1 MSTVIRLGVF
11 WLEPKKSKLI
21 TSETSRLRAAFYGHL
36 KSYKQVFG
44 CILYSL
50 KSHFQPTLS
59 LIIPLPQTI
68 HQHPHH
74 ARTSRS
80 RNHSARHRPSYP
92 QPNYLR
98 RNRPPAQA
106 ALANPARA
114 ARNPAWACRARMP
127 PPRQI
132 SADSF

>member
-1 MSTVIRLGVF
+1 MPELPEV
-11 WLEPKKSKLI
+11 
-21 TSETSRLRAAFYGHL
+21 ETTLRGIAPH
-36 KSYKQVFG
+36 
-44 CILYSL
+44 ILN
-50 KSHFQPTLS
+50 Q
-59 LIIPLPQTI
+59 
-68 HQHPHH
+68 
-74 ARTSRS
+74 
-80 RNHSARHRPSYP
+80 
-92 QPNYLR
+92 LR